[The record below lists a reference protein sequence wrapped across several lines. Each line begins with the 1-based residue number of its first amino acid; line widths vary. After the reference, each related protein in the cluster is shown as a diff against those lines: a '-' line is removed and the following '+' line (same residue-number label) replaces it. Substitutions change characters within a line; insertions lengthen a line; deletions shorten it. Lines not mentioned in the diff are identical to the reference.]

1 MIETLIQSVQDLATK
16 AIDMVESGFDFRLPE
31 LPSASSEKDA
41 LVQEV
46 LTLRAQLS
54 ARDATDFFGLPGTP
68 VIEGDTICVHLGDL
82 NVSFD
87 DALEYSLDEFKDLD
101 CTSLED
107 MSKIWAH
114 ECGHRVLQPLPLSD
128 WAHELGADFFAGVRS
143 EMLGLPSG
151 HFEEALRNQPPSES
165 HPGGDLRMR
174 AIDFGRIFVAE
185 MRNRGMEPT
194 LEQCIAAFQ
203 LSPFASMDYSDME
216 QGGLAE
222 AQGVLETGQENAL
235 GAEAAFTPS
244 PNPYATEG
252 TFSQYWNLPPVD
264 EMDFFTLPTLTEA
277 DYKAIEQQILQDS
290 IPWQQE
296 KLDPVSPPPTSP
308 IFDYDDK
315 GGCTVT
321 DITGQRIHYTNA
333 QEVYDM
339 CDVFSGFHANEHS
352 WDGAIAYNQSRLD
365 RAAEI
370 EAKRDD
376 AVNKY
381 HNALGAGDIN
391 GAAYW
396 EKEANGWQGVLGDHW
411 GVSTYGLP
419 PKAPG
424 I

>member
-31 LPSASSEKDA
+31 LPSVKSEKDA
-41 LVQEV
+41 LAQEV

-54 ARDATDFFGLPGTP
+54 ARDATDFFGLPNTP

-82 NVSFD
+82 NVSID
-87 DALEYSLDEFKDLD
+87 DALEYSLDDFKDLD

-114 ECGHRVLQPLPLSD
+114 ECGHRVLQPLPLSN

-151 HFEEALRNQPPSES
+151 HFEEALRSQPPSES

-174 AIDFGRIFVAE
+174 AIDFGRVFVAE
-185 MRNRGMEPT
+185 MRNRALEPT
-194 LEQCIAAFQ
+194 LEQCIAAFR
-203 LSPFASMDYSDME
+203 LSPFANMDYADME
-216 QGGLAE
+216 QGGM
-222 AQGVLETGQENAL
+222 
-235 GAEAAFTPS
+235 AEAALTPS
-244 PNPYATEG
+244 PMPDTTKGA
-252 TFSQYWNLPPVD
+252 FSPYWNMPTVD

-277 DYKAIEQQILQDS
+277 DYKAVEQQIMQDS
-290 IPWQQE
+290 IPWMQE
-296 KLDPVSPPPTSP
+296 TLDPVSPPPTSP
-308 IFDYDDK
+308 IFEYDDK

-352 WDGAIAYNQSRLD
+352 WDGSIAYNQARLD
-365 RAAEI
+365 CAAEI

-376 AVNKY
+376 AVNRY
-381 HNALGAGDIN
+381 QNALGAGDIN

-396 EKEANGWQGVLGDHW
+396 EQEANGWQGVLADHW
-411 GVSTYGLP
+411 GVPTYGS